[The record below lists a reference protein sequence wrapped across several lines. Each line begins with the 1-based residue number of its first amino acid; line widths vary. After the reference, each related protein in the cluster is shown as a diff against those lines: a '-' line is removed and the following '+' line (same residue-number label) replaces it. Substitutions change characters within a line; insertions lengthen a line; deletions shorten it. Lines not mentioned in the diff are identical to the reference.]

1 MSINDAAATNPI
13 YQLVPWIILLPAI
26 GVLFNMLLGNFLSE
40 LIVGLVACL
49 ASASS
54 FVVSVLMANA
64 LANDPQAVRV
74 HLMDWISVGNLN
86 VDWNF
91 RVDTLSVLMMLVV
104 SGVGTLIHI
113 YATGY
118 MHHDVRHQGDRR
130 RYTRFF
136 VFFNLFIVAMMV
148 LVSADNYLMLFV
160 GWEGVGLCSYLLI
173 GFWFEKGEQG
183 LGNAKAAK
191 KAFVVN
197 RVGDFGLLLALF
209 FIFWWFGSFDFDV
222 VMNNAADADPIVLTA
237 ITLFMLLGVTGK
249 SAQLPLH
256 VWLPDAM
263 AGPTPVSALI
273 HAATMVTAGVYLIAR
288 SAALYM
294 SIPQVQSIVIVIGA
308 ATALFA
314 AMIAVGQNDIKKVLA
329 YSTISQLGFM
339 IVAVGLGAFSAG
351 MFHLVTH
358 AFFKALLFLAAGS
371 VILGMKSGSA
381 HDHQPEA
388 NHSDTIDPQDMRNM
402 GGLRKQ
408 MPVTF
413 WVYLIGG
420 LSLAGIPPLAG
431 FFSKDE
437 ILSAAG
443 SRSTLLLGVLL
454 AATFLTAF
462 YIARQVLLV
471 FFGTPRSEDASQAKE
486 SSLIITFPL
495 IILAILSVVAGILN
509 SPGNHTLDDWL
520 ESSIPQ
526 NLTVEFMLPIAI
538 ISLFIILTGLL
549 LGWTMYGRKSE
560 PSSSTVDPLSGMLGS
575 LYGGL
580 KHAWWVD
587 ELYHA
592 VFVRPYQILA
602 RFLAQTIDLAL
613 LDGII
618 NGLAQFIGK
627 SSRFFA
633 RLQNGYVRTYVLT
646 LFVGMTLIV
655 TYLVFQ

>member
-1 MSINDAAATNPI
+1 MTMSDVAAINPI
-13 YQLVPWIILLPAI
+13 YQLVPWIILLPVM
-26 GVLFNMLLGNFLSE
+26 GLLFNLLLGNLLPE

-54 FVVSVLMANA
+54 FIVSVVMANA

-86 VDWNF
+86 VGWNF

-118 MHHDVRHQGDRR
+118 MHHDVKHQGDPR

-136 VFFNLFIVAMMV
+136 VFFNLFIIAMML

-173 GFWFEKGEQG
+173 GFWFEKGERG

-191 KAFVVN
+191 KAFIVN
-197 RVGDFGLLLALF
+197 RVGDFGLLLAMF
-209 FIFWWFGSFDFDV
+209 FIFWWFGSFDFDII
-222 VMNNAADADPIVLTA
+222 MDNAANADPRVLTA

-273 HAATMVTAGVYLIAR
+273 HAATMVTAGIYLIAR

-294 SIPQVQSIVIVIGA
+294 SVPQVQSIVIVIGA
-308 ATALFA
+308 ATALFGA
-314 AMIAVGQNDIKKVLA
+314 TIAVAQNDIKKVLA

-381 HDHQPEA
+381 KDH
-388 NHSDTIDPQDMRNM
+388 HSEPDHSEMIDPQDMRNM
-402 GGLRKQ
+402 GGLRKR

-413 WVYLIGG
+413 WVYVIGG

-443 SRSTLLLGVLL
+443 SWSVLLLGVLL

-462 YIARQVLLV
+462 YTARQLLLV
-471 FFGTPRSEDASQAKE
+471 FFGTARSEDASLAKE

-495 IILAILSVVAGILN
+495 IILALLTIVGGTLN
-509 SPGNHTLDDWL
+509 SPGSHTLDHWL

-526 NLTVEFMLPIAI
+526 NITVEFMVSTAI
-538 ISLFIILTGLL
+538 ISLFIVLIGLL
-549 LGWTMYGRKSE
+549 LGWTTYGRKPE
-560 PSSSTVDPLSGMLGS
+560 SSSLSVDPLSSNLGF

-587 ELYHA
+587 ELYGA
-592 VFVRPYQILA
+592 IFVRPYQMLA
-602 RFLAQTIDLAL
+602 RFLSQTVDTRV
-613 LDGII
+613 LDGIT

-633 RLQNGYVRTYVLT
+633 RLQNGYVRTYLLT
-646 LFVGMTLIV
+646 IFVGMTLIV